1 MVTLDHKA
9 TSSLSGVTVR
19 FVACETCLLDVA
31 EREIMIMMS
40 EQHTAIVIVWMKE
53 RLSVR

>member
-1 MVTLDHKA
+1 MDHKA